1 MVDPKLLVIVHGHQV
16 REQEQGTDYSCVS
29 QEYLKV
35 SPGPPGDKEINF
47 TGFVI
52 AMIKVANLAKVK
64 LRQQTNDESGKAYL
78 QKQKLDDYM
87 EYSLEDFSSKDVKSF
102 FKFFKSL

>member
-1 MVDPKLLVIVHGHQV
+1 
-16 REQEQGTDYSCVS
+16 
-29 QEYLKV
+29 
-35 SPGPPGDKEINF
+35 
-47 TGFVI
+47 
-52 AMIKVANLAKVK
+52 MIKVANLAKVK